1 MALRALLLRR
11 QIEEKNTRMSALT
24 QHTQE
29 LATRE
34 AELAAALDEAETDEQ
49 LRSLDTMVTELTE
62 EQRTHQ
68 AAVDALQAEIDA
80 AEEELRRLETNPP
93 KADPKPNT
101 PPVAD
106 ERKDDAHMNKRQ
118 LRAFGSMN
126 VEQRAAFIKREDV
139 HSFVEN
145 FRARFMGGQRR
156 SVTGG
161 DLLIPEV
168 LLDLIRENILDYSK
182 LLRRVRV
189 VPVSGTARQPIMGTI
204 PEAVWTE
211 ACGALNELQF
221 SINEVEVDGY
231 KVGGYVSVCNATL
244 EDSDGVLLAAII
256 EGMGAA
262 IGIAL
267 DKAILFGTG
276 VKMPLGIATRLAQ
289 KSQPEDY
296 PANARPWV
304 DLSSSNIITVPSE
317 SATGKTLFQQLV
329 LASGAAKGRYSRGEW
344 FWAMNEATHTKV
356 VAEAANVDGNGAIV
370 SVTNGTMPIV
380 GGDLVVFSD
389 DVIPANTIIAGYG
402 DLYLLAERA
411 GTSVGYSDL
420 PLYIQD
426 RTVVKGTA
434 RYDGLPVIAEGFVAI
449 GLGTAPTTSMSF
461 AQDVAN
467 PVVAAL
473 QSLTIGGLSLSP
485 AFSTGT
491 DTYTA
496 TTTNAQDAIS
506 AVPTMGA
513 SVTVK
518 VGKARVQNGANA
530 TWAEGENVVSI
541 TVNNGDNSKV
551 YTVTVTKNG
560 G

>member
-1 MALRALLLRR
+1 MALKALLLRKKL
-11 QIEEKNTRMSALT
+11 EEMQARMAQLAKKT
-24 QHTQE
+24 EE
-29 LATRE
+29 LNTRE
-34 AELAAALDEAETDEQ
+34 AELASAMDEATTDEQ
-49 LRSLDTMVTELTE
+49 LRSVEELVDTFTA

-68 AAVDALQAEIDA
+68 ESVDALQREIDTTR
-80 AEEELRRLETNPP
+80 EELRGLESDQP
-93 KADPKPNT
+93 APKPNT

-139 HSFVEN
+139 QDFLTQ
-145 FRARFMGGQRR
+145 FRTKFKNSQTRT
-156 SVTGG
+156 VTGG
-161 DLLIPEV
+161 ELLIPEV
-168 LLDLIRENILDYSK
+168 VLDLIRQNIEDYSK
-182 LLRRVRV
+182 LIRRVRL
-189 VPVSGTARQPIMGTI
+189 VPVAGQARQPIMGTI

-221 SINEVEVDGY
+221 ALNQAEVDGY
-231 KVGGYVSVCNATL
+231 MVGGYVVLCNSTL
-244 EDSDGVLLAAII
+244 DDTDGALLSAVIL
-256 EGMGAA
+256 GMGAA

-267 DKAILFGTG
+267 DKAILFGLG

-289 KSQPEDY
+289 KSQPENY
-296 PANARPWV
+296 PKQARPWV
-304 DLSSSNIITVPSE
+304 DLSASNIITIPSG
-317 SATGKTLFQQLV
+317 SDTGLKLFQQIT
-329 LASGAAKGRYSRGEW
+329 LASGAAKGKYSRGEK
-344 FWAMNEATHTKV
+344 FWAMNETTYTKIM
-356 VAEAANVDGNGAIV
+356 AEAANFDSTGAIV
-370 SVTNGTMPIV
+370 SISNGTMPVV

-389 DVIPANTIIAGYG
+389 DVMPNDTIIGGYG

-411 GTSVGYSDL
+411 GTTVGYSDQ
-420 PLYIQD
+420 PLYIQNQ
-426 RTVVKGTA
+426 TVVKGNA
-434 RYDGLPVIAEGFVAI
+434 RYDGQPVIAEGFVVI
-449 GLGTAPTTSMSF
+449 GIGKAPVTTMSF

-496 TTTNAQDAIS
+496 DTTNAQDAIS

-518 VGKARVQNGANA
+518 VGKTQIQNGGNA
-530 TWAEGENVVSI
+530 TWSEGSNVVTI
-541 TVNNGDNSKV
+541 TVNNGKNSKV
-551 YTVTVTKNG
+551 YTVTVTKSG

>member
-1 MALRALLLRR
+1 MALKALLLRKKL
-11 QIEEKNTRMSALT
+11 EEMQARMAQLAQKT
-24 QHTQE
+24 EE
-29 LATRE
+29 LNTRE
-34 AELAAALDEAETDEQ
+34 AELASAMDEATTDEQ
-49 LRSLDTMVTELTE
+49 LRSVEELVDTFTA

-68 AAVDALQAEIDA
+68 ETVDALQREIDTTQ
-80 AEEELRRLETNPP
+80 EELRGLESKQP
-93 KADPKPNT
+93 APKPNT

-139 HSFVEN
+139 QDFLTQ
-145 FRARFMGGQRR
+145 FRTKFKNSQTRT
-156 SVTGG
+156 VTGG

-168 LLDLIRENILDYSK
+168 VLDLIRQNIEDYSK
-182 LLRRVRV
+182 MIRRVRL
-189 VPVSGTARQPIMGTI
+189 VPVAGQARQPIMGTI

-221 SINEVEVDGY
+221 ALNQAEVDGY
-231 KVGGYVSVCNATL
+231 KVGGYVVLCNSTL
-244 EDSDGVLLAAII
+244 DDTDGALLSAVIL
-256 EGMGAA
+256 GMGAA

-267 DKAILFGTG
+267 DKAILFGLG

-289 KSQPEDY
+289 KSQPDNY
-296 PANARPWV
+296 PKEARPWV
-304 DLSSSNIITVPSE
+304 DLSASNIITIPSG
-317 SATGKTLFQQLV
+317 SDTGLKLFQQIA
-329 LASGAAKGRYSRGEW
+329 LASGAAKGKYSRGEK
-344 FWAMNEATHTKV
+344 FWAMNETTYTKIM
-356 VAEAANVDGNGAIV
+356 AEAASFDSTGAIV
-370 SVTNGTMPIV
+370 SISNGTMPVV

-389 DVIPANTIIAGYG
+389 DVMPNDTIIGGYG

-411 GTSVGYSDL
+411 GTTVGYSDQ

-426 RTVVKGTA
+426 QTVVKGIA
-434 RYDGLPVIAEGFVAI
+434 RYDGQPVIAEGFVAI
-449 GLGTAPTTSMSF
+449 GIGKAPVTTMSF

-551 YTVTVTKNG
+551 YTVTVTKSG

>member
-1 MALRALLLRR
+1 MALKALLLRKKL
-11 QIEEKNTRMSALT
+11 EEMQARMAQLAQKT
-24 QHTQE
+24 EE
-29 LATRE
+29 LNTRE
-34 AELAAALDEAETDEQ
+34 AELASAMDEATTDEQ
-49 LRSLDTMVTELTE
+49 LRSVEELVDTFTA

-68 AAVDALQAEIDA
+68 EAVDALQREIDTTQ
-80 AEEELRRLETNPP
+80 EELRGLESKQP
-93 KADPKPNT
+93 APKPNT
-101 PPVAD
+101 PPVAN

-126 VEQRAAFIKREDV
+126 VEQRAAFIQREDI

-256 EGMGAA
+256 EGMGVA

-467 PVVAAL
+467 PAVAAL
-473 QSLTIGGLSLSP
+473 QSLTIGGLELSP
-485 AFSTGT
+485 AFDPSKT
-491 DTYTA
+491 TYTA
-496 TTTNAQDAIS
+496 TATNAKDTIS
-506 AVPTMGA
+506 AVPTMG
-513 SVTVK
+513 SS
-518 VGKARVQNGANA
+518 
-530 TWAEGENVVSI
+530 VSI
-541 TVNNGDNSKV
+541 TAGKTRAQNGGAINWAQGSNVVTITVTNGDNSKV
-551 YTVTVTKNG
+551 YTVTVTKSG

>member
-1 MALRALLLRR
+1 MALKALLLRKKL
-11 QIEEKNTRMSALT
+11 EEMQARMAQLAQKT
-24 QHTQE
+24 EE
-29 LATRE
+29 LNTRE
-34 AELAAALDEAETDEQ
+34 AELASAMDEATTDEQ
-49 LRSLDTMVTELTE
+49 MRALEEMVDTFTA
-62 EQRTHQ
+62 EQRAHQ
-68 AAVDALQAEIDA
+68 EAVDALQREIDTA
-80 AEEELRRLETNPP
+80 QEELRGLEAKQP
-93 KADPKPNT
+93 APKPNT

-139 HSFVEN
+139 QDFLTQ
-145 FRARFMGGQRR
+145 FRTKFKNSQTRT
-156 SVTGG
+156 VTGG

-168 LLDLIRENILDYSK
+168 VLDLIRQNIEDYSK
-182 LLRRVRV
+182 LIRRVNM
-189 VPVSGTARQPIMGTI
+189 VPVAGQARQPIMGTI

-211 ACGALNELQF
+211 VCGALNELEFALNQA
-221 SINEVEVDGY
+221 EVDGY
-231 KVGGYVSVCNATL
+231 KVGGYVVICNATL
-244 EDSDGVLLAAII
+244 DDTDGALLSAVIL
-256 EGMGAA
+256 GLGAA

-267 DKAILFGTG
+267 DKAILFGLG

-289 KSQPEDY
+289 KSQPDNY
-296 PANARPWV
+296 PKEARPWV
-304 DLSSSNIITVPSE
+304 DLSASNIITIPSG
-317 SATGKTLFQQLV
+317 SDTGLKLFQQIT
-329 LASGAAKGRYSRGEW
+329 LASGAAKGRYSRGEKS
-344 FWAMNEATHTKV
+344 WALNETTYTKIM
-356 VAEAANVDGNGAIV
+356 AEAANFDSTGAIV
-370 SVTNGTMPIV
+370 SIANGTMPVV

-389 DVIPANTIIAGYG
+389 DVMPNDTIIGGYF

-411 GTSVGYSDL
+411 GTTVGYSDQ

-426 RTVVKGTA
+426 QTVVKGNA
-434 RYDGLPVIAEGFVAI
+434 RYDGQPVIAEGFVVI
-449 GLGTAPTTSMSF
+449 GIGKAPVTTMSF

-541 TVNNGDNSKV
+541 TVNNGDNSKT
-551 YTVTVTKNG
+551 YTVTVTKSG

>member
-1 MALRALLLRR
+1 MALKALLLRKKL
-11 QIEEKNTRMSALT
+11 EEMQARMAQLAQKT
-24 QHTQE
+24 EE
-29 LATRE
+29 LNTRE
-34 AELAAALDEAETDEQ
+34 AELASAMDEATTDEQ
-49 LRSLDTMVTELTE
+49 LRSVEELVDTFTA

-68 AAVDALQAEIDA
+68 EAVDALQREIDTTQ
-80 AEEELRRLETNPP
+80 EELRGLEAKQP
-93 KADPKPNT
+93 APKPNT

-126 VEQRAAFIKREDV
+126 VEQRAAFIKREDI

-256 EGMGAA
+256 EGMGVA

-344 FWAMNEATHTKV
+344 FWAMNETTHTKV

-434 RYDGLPVIAEGFVAI
+434 RYDGQPVIPEGFVAI
-449 GLGTAPTTSMSF
+449 GIGKAPVTTMSF

-467 PVVAAL
+467 PSVAAL
-473 QSLTIGGLSLSP
+473 QSLTIGALELTP
-485 AFSTGT
+485 AFAVGT

-496 TTTNAQDAIS
+496 TTSNASDVLS
-506 AVPTMGA
+506 AVPTMGSTLKIKLA
-513 SVTVK
+513 
-518 VGKARVQNGANA
+518 GKTLQNGAPVYWN
-530 TWAEGENVVSI
+530 TGENVVTI
-541 TVNNGDNSKV
+541 TVVNGANTKT
-551 YTVTVTKNG
+551 YTVTVTKSG

>member
-1 MALRALLLRR
+1 MALKALLLRKKL
-11 QIEEKNTRMSALT
+11 EEMQARMAQLAQKT
-24 QHTQE
+24 EE
-29 LATRE
+29 LNTRE
-34 AELAAALDEAETDEQ
+34 AELASAMDEATTDEQ
-49 LRSLDTMVTELTE
+49 LRSVEELVDTFTA

-68 AAVDALQAEIDA
+68 EAVDALQREIDTTQ
-80 AEEELRRLETNPP
+80 EELRGLESKQP
-93 KADPKPNT
+93 APKPNT

-139 HSFVEN
+139 QDFLTQ
-145 FRARFMGGQRR
+145 FRTKFKNSQTRT
-156 SVTGG
+156 VTGG
-161 DLLIPEV
+161 ELLIPEV
-168 LLDLIRENILDYSK
+168 VLDLIRQNIEDYSK
-182 LLRRVRV
+182 LIRRVRL
-189 VPVSGTARQPIMGTI
+189 VPVAGQARQPIMGTI

-211 ACGALNELQF
+211 ACDALNELQF
-221 SINEVEVDGY
+221 ALNQAEVDGY
-231 KVGGYVSVCNATL
+231 MVGGYVVLCNSTL
-244 EDSDGVLLAAII
+244 DDTDGALLSAVIL
-256 EGMGAA
+256 GMGAA

-267 DKAILFGTG
+267 DKAILFGLG

-289 KSQPEDY
+289 KSQPENY
-296 PANARPWV
+296 PKQARPWV
-304 DLSSSNIITVPSE
+304 NLSASNIITIPSG
-317 SATGKTLFQQLV
+317 SDTGLKLFQQIT
-329 LASGAAKGRYSRGEW
+329 LASGAAKGKYSRGEK
-344 FWAMNEATHTKV
+344 FWAMNETTYTKIM
-356 VAEAANVDGNGAIV
+356 AEAANFDSTGAIV
-370 SVTNGTMPIV
+370 SISNGTMPVV

-389 DVIPANTIIAGYG
+389 DVMPNDTIIGGYG

-411 GTSVGYSDL
+411 GTTVGHSDQ
-420 PLYIQD
+420 PLYIQNQ
-426 RTVVKGTA
+426 TVVKGNA
-434 RYDGLPVIAEGFVAI
+434 RYDGQPVIAEGFVVI
-449 GLGTAPTTSMSF
+449 GIGKAPVTTMSF

-496 TTTNAQDAIS
+496 DTTNAQDAIS

-518 VGKARVQNGANA
+518 VGKTQIQNGGNA
-530 TWAEGENVVSI
+530 TWSEGSNVVTI
-541 TVNNGDNSKV
+541 TVNNGKNSKV
-551 YTVTVTKNG
+551 YTVTVTKSG

>member
-1 MALRALLLRR
+1 MALKALLLRKKL
-11 QIEEKNTRMSALT
+11 EEMQARMAQLAQKT
-24 QHTQE
+24 EE
-29 LATRE
+29 LNTRE
-34 AELAAALDEAETDEQ
+34 AELASAMDEATTDEQ
-49 LRSLDTMVTELTE
+49 LRSVEELVDTFTA

-68 AAVDALQAEIDA
+68 EAVDALQREIDTTQ
-80 AEEELRRLETNPP
+80 EDLRGLESKQP
-93 KADPKPNT
+93 APKPNT

-139 HSFVEN
+139 QDFLTQ
-145 FRARFMGGQRR
+145 FRTKFKNSQTRT
-156 SVTGG
+156 VTGG

-168 LLDLIRENILDYSK
+168 VLDLIRQNIEDYSK
-182 LLRRVRV
+182 MIRRVRL
-189 VPVSGTARQPIMGTI
+189 VPVAGQARQPIMGTI

-221 SINEVEVDGY
+221 ALNQAEVDGY
-231 KVGGYVSVCNATL
+231 KVGGYVVLCNSTL
-244 EDSDGVLLAAII
+244 DDTDGALLSAVIL
-256 EGMGAA
+256 GMGAA

-267 DKAILFGTG
+267 DKAILFGLG

-289 KSQPEDY
+289 KSQPDNY
-296 PANARPWV
+296 PKEARPWV
-304 DLSSSNIITVPSE
+304 DLSASNIITIPSG
-317 SATGKTLFQQLV
+317 SDTGLKLFQQIA
-329 LASGAAKGRYSRGEW
+329 LASGAAKGKYSRGEK
-344 FWAMNEATHTKV
+344 FWAMNETTYTKIM
-356 VAEAANVDGNGAIV
+356 AEAASFDSTGAIV
-370 SVTNGTMPIV
+370 SISNGTMPVV

-389 DVIPANTIIAGYG
+389 DVMPNDTIIGGYG

-411 GTSVGYSDL
+411 GTTVGYSDQ

-426 RTVVKGTA
+426 QTVVKGIA
-434 RYDGLPVIAEGFVAI
+434 RYDGQPVIAEGFVAI
-449 GLGTAPTTSMSF
+449 GIGKAPVTTMSF

-530 TWAEGENVVSI
+530 TWGEGENVVSI

-551 YTVTVTKNG
+551 YTVTVTKSG

>member
-1 MALRALLLRR
+1 MALKALLLRKKL
-11 QIEEKNTRMSALT
+11 EEMQARMAQLAQKT
-24 QHTQE
+24 EE
-29 LATRE
+29 LNTRE
-34 AELAAALDEAETDEQ
+34 AELASAMDEATTDEQ
-49 LRSLDTMVTELTE
+49 LRSVEELVDTFTA
-62 EQRTHQ
+62 EQRVHQ
-68 AAVDALQAEIDA
+68 ESVDALQREIDTTQ
-80 AEEELRRLETNPP
+80 EELRGLESKQP
-93 KADPKPNT
+93 APKPNT

-118 LRAFGSMN
+118 LRAFGSMI

-139 HSFVEN
+139 QDFLTQ
-145 FRARFMGGQRR
+145 FRTKFKNSQTRT
-156 SVTGG
+156 VTGG

-168 LLDLIRENILDYSK
+168 VLDLIRQNIEDYSK
-182 LLRRVRV
+182 LIRRVNM
-189 VPVSGTARQPIMGTI
+189 VPVAGQARQPIMGTI

-211 ACGALNELQF
+211 VCGALNELEFALNQA
-221 SINEVEVDGY
+221 EVDGY
-231 KVGGYVSVCNATL
+231 KVGGYVVICNATL
-244 EDSDGVLLAAII
+244 DDTDGALLSAVIL
-256 EGMGAA
+256 GLGAA

-267 DKAILFGTG
+267 DKAILFGLG

-289 KSQPEDY
+289 KSQPENY
-296 PANARPWV
+296 PKEARPWV
-304 DLSSSNIITVPSE
+304 DLSASNIITIPSG
-317 SATGKTLFQQLV
+317 SDTGLKLFQQITM
-329 LASGAAKGRYSRGEW
+329 ASGAAKGKYSRGEK
-344 FWAMNEATHTKV
+344 FWAMNETTYTKIM
-356 VAEAANVDGNGAIV
+356 AEAANFDSTGAIV
-370 SVTNGTMPIV
+370 SISNGTMPVV

-389 DVIPANTIIAGYG
+389 DVMPNETIIGGYG

-411 GTSVGYSDL
+411 GTTVGYSDQ

-426 RTVVKGTA
+426 QTVVKGNA
-434 RYDGLPVIAEGFVAI
+434 RYDGQPVIAEGFVVI
-449 GLGTAPTTSMSF
+449 GIGKAPVTTMSF

-551 YTVTVTKNG
+551 YTVTVTKSG

>member
-1 MALRALLLRR
+1 MALKALLLRKKL
-11 QIEEKNTRMSALT
+11 EEMQARMAQLAQKT
-24 QHTQE
+24 EE
-29 LATRE
+29 LNTRE
-34 AELAAALDEAETDEQ
+34 AELASAMDEATTDEQ
-49 LRSLDTMVTELTE
+49 LRSVEEMVDTFTA
-62 EQRTHQ
+62 EQRVHQ
-68 AAVDALQAEIDA
+68 ESVDALQREIDTTQ
-80 AEEELRRLETNPP
+80 EELRGLESKQP
-93 KADPKPNT
+93 APKPNT

-118 LRAFGSMN
+118 LRAFGSMI

-139 HSFVEN
+139 QDFLTQ
-145 FRARFMGGQRR
+145 FRTKFKNSQTRT
-156 SVTGG
+156 VTGG

-168 LLDLIRENILDYSK
+168 VLDLIRQNIEDYSK
-182 LLRRVRV
+182 LIRRVNM
-189 VPVSGTARQPIMGTI
+189 VPVAGQARQPIMGTI

-211 ACGALNELQF
+211 VCGALNELEFALNQA
-221 SINEVEVDGY
+221 EVDGY
-231 KVGGYVSVCNATL
+231 KVGGYVVICNATL
-244 EDSDGVLLAAII
+244 DDTDGALLSAVIL
-256 EGMGAA
+256 GLGAA

-267 DKAILFGTG
+267 DKAILFGLG

-289 KSQPEDY
+289 KSQPENY
-296 PANARPWV
+296 PKEARPWV
-304 DLSSSNIITVPSE
+304 DLSASNIITIPSG
-317 SATGKTLFQQLV
+317 SDTGLKLFQQITM
-329 LASGAAKGRYSRGEW
+329 ASGAAKGKYSRGEK
-344 FWAMNEATHTKV
+344 FWAMNETTYTKIM
-356 VAEAANVDGNGAIV
+356 AEAANFDSTGAIV
-370 SVTNGTMPIV
+370 SISNGTMPVV

-389 DVIPANTIIAGYG
+389 DVMPNETIIGGYG

-411 GTSVGYSDL
+411 GTTVGYSDQ

-426 RTVVKGTA
+426 QTVVKGNA
-434 RYDGLPVIAEGFVAI
+434 RYDGQPVIAEGFVVI
-449 GLGTAPTTSMSF
+449 GIGKAPVTTMSF

-551 YTVTVTKNG
+551 YTVTVTKSG

>member
-1 MALRALLLRR
+1 MALKALLLRKKL
-11 QIEEKNTRMSALT
+11 EEMQARMAQLAQKT
-24 QHTQE
+24 EE
-29 LATRE
+29 LNTRE
-34 AELAAALDEAETDEQ
+34 AELASAMDEATTDEQ
-49 LRSLDTMVTELTE
+49 LRSVEELVDTFTA
-62 EQRTHQ
+62 EQRVHQ
-68 AAVDALQAEIDA
+68 ETVDALQREIDTA
-80 AEEELRRLETNPP
+80 QEELRGLESKQP
-93 KADPKPNT
+93 APKPNT

-118 LRAFGSMN
+118 LRAFGSMI

-139 HSFVEN
+139 QDFLTQ
-145 FRARFMGGQRR
+145 FRTKFKNSQTRT
-156 SVTGG
+156 VTGG

-168 LLDLIRENILDYSK
+168 VLDLIRQNIEDYSK
-182 LLRRVRV
+182 LIHRVNM
-189 VPVSGTARQPIMGTI
+189 VSVAGQARQPIMGTI

-211 ACGALNELQF
+211 VCGALNELEFALNQA
-221 SINEVEVDGY
+221 EVDGY
-231 KVGGYVSVCNATL
+231 KVGGYVVICNATL
-244 EDSDGVLLAAII
+244 DDTDGALLSAVIL
-256 EGMGAA
+256 GLGAA

-267 DKAILFGTG
+267 DKAILFGLG

-289 KSQPEDY
+289 KSQPENY
-296 PANARPWV
+296 PKEARPWV
-304 DLSSSNIITVPSE
+304 DLSASNIITIPSG
-317 SATGKTLFQQLV
+317 SDTGLKLFQQITM
-329 LASGAAKGRYSRGEW
+329 ASGAAKGKYSRGEK
-344 FWAMNEATHTKV
+344 FWAMNETTYTKIM
-356 VAEAANVDGNGAIV
+356 AEAANFDSTGAIV
-370 SVTNGTMPIV
+370 SISNGTMPVV

-389 DVIPANTIIAGYG
+389 DVMPNETIIGGYG

-411 GTSVGYSDL
+411 GTTVGYSDQ

-426 RTVVKGTA
+426 QTVVKGNA
-434 RYDGLPVIAEGFVAI
+434 RYDGQPVIAEGFVVI
-449 GLGTAPTTSMSF
+449 GIGKAPVTTMSF

-496 TTTNAQDAIS
+496 DTTNAQDAIS

-518 VGKARVQNGANA
+518 VGKTQIQNGGNA
-530 TWAEGENVVSI
+530 TWSEGSNVVTI

-551 YTVTVTKNG
+551 YTVTVTKSG

>member
-1 MALRALLLRR
+1 MALRALLLRKKLTEM
-11 QIEEKNTRMSALT
+11 QTRME
-24 QHTQE
+24 Q
-29 LATRE
+29 LAAKTAEFTSRE
-34 AELAAALDEAETDEQ
+34 AELTAAMEEATTEEQ
-49 LRSLDTMVTELTE
+49 LRSVEELVETYTA
-62 EQRTHQ
+62 EQRDHQ
-68 AAVDALQAEIDA
+68 SAVDALQREIDTTQ
-80 AEEELRRLETNPP
+80 EELRGLEAKQP
-93 KADPKPNT
+93 APKPNT

-139 HSFVEN
+139 QDFLTQ
-145 FRARFMGGQRR
+145 FRTKFKSSQTRT
-156 SVTGG
+156 VTGG
-161 DLLIPEV
+161 ELLIPEV
-168 LLDLIRENILDYSK
+168 VLDLIRQNIEDYSK
-182 LLRRVRV
+182 LIRRVRL
-189 VPVSGTARQPIMGTI
+189 VPVAGQARQPIMGTI

-221 SINEVEVDGY
+221 ALNQAEVDGY
-231 KVGGYVSVCNATL
+231 MVGGYVVLCNSTL
-244 EDSDGVLLAAII
+244 DDTDGALLSAVIL
-256 EGMGAA
+256 GMGAA

-267 DKAILFGTG
+267 DKAILFGLG

-289 KSQPEDY
+289 KSQPENY
-296 PANARPWV
+296 PKQARPWV
-304 DLSSSNIITVPSE
+304 DLSASNIITIPIGSD
-317 SATGKTLFQQLV
+317 TGLKLFQQIT
-329 LASGAAKGRYSRGEW
+329 LASGAAKGKYSRGEK
-344 FWAMNEATHTKV
+344 FWAMNETTYTKIM
-356 VAEAANVDGNGAIV
+356 AEAANFDSTGAIV
-370 SVTNGTMPIV
+370 SISNGTMPVV

-389 DVIPANTIIAGYG
+389 DVMPNDTIIGGYG

-411 GTSVGYSDL
+411 GTTVGYSDQ
-420 PLYIQD
+420 PLYIQNQ
-426 RTVVKGTA
+426 TVVKGNA
-434 RYDGLPVIAEGFVAI
+434 RYDGQPVIAEGFVVI
-449 GLGTAPTTSMSF
+449 GIGKAPVTTMSF

-496 TTTNAQDAIS
+496 DTTNAQDAIS

-518 VGKARVQNGANA
+518 VGKTQIQNGGNA

-551 YTVTVTKNG
+551 YTVTVTKSG

>member
-1 MALRALLLRR
+1 MALKALLLRKKL
-11 QIEEKNTRMSALT
+11 EEMQARMAQLAQKT
-24 QHTQE
+24 EE
-29 LATRE
+29 LNTRE
-34 AELAAALDEAETDEQ
+34 AELASAMDEATTDEQ
-49 LRSLDTMVTELTE
+49 LRSVEEMVDTFTA

-68 AAVDALQAEIDA
+68 EAVDALQCEIDTTQ
-80 AEEELRRLETNPP
+80 EELRGLESKQP
-93 KADPKPNT
+93 APKPNT

-139 HSFVEN
+139 QDFLTQ
-145 FRARFMGGQRR
+145 FRTKFKNSQTRT
-156 SVTGG
+156 VTGG
-161 DLLIPEV
+161 ELLIPEV
-168 LLDLIRENILDYSK
+168 VLDLIRQNIEDYSK
-182 LLRRVRV
+182 LIRRVRL
-189 VPVSGTARQPIMGTI
+189 VPVAGQARQPIMGTI

-221 SINEVEVDGY
+221 ALNQAEVDGY
-231 KVGGYVSVCNATL
+231 MVGGYVVLCNSTL
-244 EDSDGVLLAAII
+244 DDTDGALLSAVIL
-256 EGMGAA
+256 GMGAA

-267 DKAILFGTG
+267 DKAILFGLG

-289 KSQPEDY
+289 KSQPENY
-296 PANARPWV
+296 PKQARPWV
-304 DLSSSNIITVPSE
+304 DLSASNIITIPSG
-317 SATGKTLFQQLV
+317 SDTGLKLFQQIT
-329 LASGAAKGRYSRGEW
+329 LASGAAKGKYSRGEK
-344 FWAMNEATHTKV
+344 FWAMNETTYTKIM
-356 VAEAANVDGNGAIV
+356 AEAANFDSTGAIV
-370 SVTNGTMPIV
+370 SISNGTMPVV

-389 DVIPANTIIAGYG
+389 DVMPNDTIIGGYG

-411 GTSVGYSDL
+411 GTTVGYSDQ
-420 PLYIQD
+420 PLYIQNQ
-426 RTVVKGTA
+426 TVVKGNA
-434 RYDGLPVIAEGFVAI
+434 RYDGQPVIAEGFVVI
-449 GLGTAPTTSMSF
+449 GIGKAPVTTMSF

-496 TTTNAQDAIS
+496 DTTNAQDAIS

-518 VGKARVQNGANA
+518 VGKTQIQNGGNA
-530 TWAEGENVVSI
+530 TWSEGSNVVTI
-541 TVNNGDNSKV
+541 TVNNGKNSKV
-551 YTVTVTKNG
+551 YTVTVTKSG

>member
-1 MALRALLLRR
+1 MALKALLLRKKL
-11 QIEEKNTRMSALT
+11 EEMQARMAQLAQKT
-24 QHTQE
+24 EE
-29 LATRE
+29 LNTRE
-34 AELAAALDEAETDEQ
+34 AELASAMDEATTDEQ
-49 LRSLDTMVTELTE
+49 LRSVEELVDTFTA

-68 AAVDALQAEIDA
+68 EAVDALQREIDTTQ
-80 AEEELRRLETNPP
+80 EELRGLEAKQP
-93 KADPKPNT
+93 APKPNT

-139 HSFVEN
+139 QDFLTQ
-145 FRARFMGGQRR
+145 FRTKFKNSQTRT
-156 SVTGG
+156 VTGG
-161 DLLIPEV
+161 ELLIPEV
-168 LLDLIRENILDYSK
+168 VLDLIRQNIEDYSK
-182 LLRRVRV
+182 LIRRVRL
-189 VPVSGTARQPIMGTI
+189 VPVAGQARQPIMGTI

-211 ACGALNELQF
+211 ACDALNELQF
-221 SINEVEVDGY
+221 ALNQAEVDGY
-231 KVGGYVSVCNATL
+231 MVGGYVVLCNSTL
-244 EDSDGVLLAAII
+244 DDTDGALLSAVIL
-256 EGMGAA
+256 GMGAA

-267 DKAILFGTG
+267 DKAILFGLG

-289 KSQPEDY
+289 KSQPENY
-296 PANARPWV
+296 PKQARPWV
-304 DLSSSNIITVPSE
+304 NLSASNIITIPSG
-317 SATGKTLFQQLV
+317 SDTGLKLFQQIT
-329 LASGAAKGRYSRGEW
+329 LASGAAKGKYSRGEK
-344 FWAMNEATHTKV
+344 FWAMNETTYTKIM
-356 VAEAANVDGNGAIV
+356 AEAANFDSTGAIV
-370 SVTNGTMPIV
+370 SISNGTMPVV

-389 DVIPANTIIAGYG
+389 DVMPNDTIIGGYG

-411 GTSVGYSDL
+411 GTTVGHSDQ
-420 PLYIQD
+420 PLYIQNQ
-426 RTVVKGTA
+426 TVVKGNA
-434 RYDGLPVIAEGFVAI
+434 RYDGQPVIAEGFVVI
-449 GLGTAPTTSMSF
+449 GIGKAPVTTMSF

-496 TTTNAQDAIS
+496 DTTNAQDAIS

-518 VGKARVQNGANA
+518 VGKTQIQNGGNA
-530 TWAEGENVVSI
+530 TWSEGSNVVTI
-541 TVNNGDNSKV
+541 TVNNGKNSKV
-551 YTVTVTKNG
+551 YTVTVTKSG

>member
-1 MALRALLLRR
+1 MALRALLLRKKLTEM
-11 QIEEKNTRMSALT
+11 QTRME
-24 QHTQE
+24 Q
-29 LATRE
+29 LAAKTAEFTSRE
-34 AELAAALDEAETDEQ
+34 AELTAAMEEATTEEQ
-49 LRSLDTMVTELTE
+49 LRSVEELVETYTA
-62 EQRTHQ
+62 EQRDHQ
-68 AAVDALQAEIDA
+68 SAVDALQAEIDA
-80 AEEELRRLETNPP
+80 ANEELRTLEA
-93 KADPKPNT
+93 KT
-101 PPVAD
+101 PPPATAPQHD
-106 ERKDDAHMNKRQ
+106 ERKDDRPMTTRQ

-126 VEQRAAFIKREDV
+126 VEQRTAFIQREDV
-139 HSFVEN
+139 HTFVDN

-256 EGMGAA
+256 EGMGVA

-434 RYDGLPVIAEGFVAI
+434 RYDGLPVIAEGFVVI
-449 GLGTAPTTSMSF
+449 GIGKAPVTTMSF

-518 VGKARVQNGANA
+518 VGKTQIQNGGNA
-530 TWAEGENVVSI
+530 TWSEGSNVVTI

-551 YTVTVTKNG
+551 YTVTVTKSG

>member
-1 MALRALLLRR
+1 MALKALLLRKKL
-11 QIEEKNTRMSALT
+11 EEMQARMAQLAKKT
-24 QHTQE
+24 EE
-29 LATRE
+29 LNTRE
-34 AELAAALDEAETDEQ
+34 AELASAMDEATTDEQ
-49 LRSLDTMVTELTE
+49 LRSVEELVDTFTA

-68 AAVDALQAEIDA
+68 ESVDALQREIDTTR
-80 AEEELRRLETNPP
+80 EELRGLESDQP
-93 KADPKPNT
+93 APKPNT

-126 VEQRAAFIKREDV
+126 VEQRAAFIKREDI

-256 EGMGAA
+256 EGMGVA

-344 FWAMNEATHTKV
+344 FWAMNETTHTKV

-434 RYDGLPVIAEGFVAI
+434 RYDGQPVIPEGFVAI
-449 GLGTAPTTSMSF
+449 GIGKAPVTTMSF

-467 PVVAAL
+467 PSVAAL
-473 QSLTIGGLSLSP
+473 QSLTIGALELTP
-485 AFSTGT
+485 AFAVGT

-496 TTTNAQDAIS
+496 TTSNASDVLS
-506 AVPTMGA
+506 AVPTMGSTLKIKLA
-513 SVTVK
+513 
-518 VGKARVQNGANA
+518 GKTLQNGAPVYWN
-530 TWAEGENVVSI
+530 TGENVVTI
-541 TVNNGDNSKV
+541 TVVNGANTKT
-551 YTVTVTKNG
+551 YTVTVTKSG

>member
-1 MALRALLLRR
+1 MALKALLLRKKL
-11 QIEEKNTRMSALT
+11 EEMQARMAQLAQKT
-24 QHTQE
+24 EE
-29 LATRE
+29 LNTRE
-34 AELAAALDEAETDEQ
+34 AELASAMDEATTDEQ
-49 LRSLDTMVTELTE
+49 LRSVEEMVDTFTA

-68 AAVDALQAEIDA
+68 EAVDALQREIDTTQ
-80 AEEELRRLETNPP
+80 EELRGLEAKQP
-93 KADPKPNT
+93 APKPNT

-139 HSFVEN
+139 QDFLTQ
-145 FRARFMGGQRR
+145 FRTKFKNSQTRT
-156 SVTGG
+156 VTGG
-161 DLLIPEV
+161 ELLIPEV
-168 LLDLIRENILDYSK
+168 VLDLIRQNIEDYSK
-182 LLRRVRV
+182 LIRRVRL
-189 VPVSGTARQPIMGTI
+189 VPVAGQARQPIMGTI

-221 SINEVEVDGY
+221 ALNQAEVDGY
-231 KVGGYVSVCNATL
+231 MVGGYVVLCNSTL
-244 EDSDGVLLAAII
+244 DDTDGALLSAVIL
-256 EGMGAA
+256 GMGAA

-267 DKAILFGTG
+267 DKAILFGLG

-289 KSQPEDY
+289 KSQPENY
-296 PANARPWV
+296 PKQARPWV
-304 DLSSSNIITVPSE
+304 DLSASNIITIPSG
-317 SATGKTLFQQLV
+317 SDTGLKLFQQIT
-329 LASGAAKGRYSRGEW
+329 LASGAAKGRYSRGEK
-344 FWAMNEATHTKV
+344 FWAMNETTYTKIM
-356 VAEAANVDGNGAIV
+356 AEAANFDSTGAIV
-370 SVTNGTMPIV
+370 SISNGTMPVV

-389 DVIPANTIIAGYG
+389 DVMPNDTIIGGYG

-411 GTSVGYSDL
+411 GTTVGYSDQ
-420 PLYIQD
+420 PLYIQNQ
-426 RTVVKGTA
+426 TVVKGNA
-434 RYDGLPVIAEGFVAI
+434 RYDGQPVIAEGFVAI
-449 GLGTAPTTSMSF
+449 GIGKAPVTTMSF

>member
-1 MALRALLLRR
+1 MALKALLLRKKL
-11 QIEEKNTRMSALT
+11 EEMQARMAQLAQKT
-24 QHTQE
+24 EE
-29 LATRE
+29 LNTRE
-34 AELAAALDEAETDEQ
+34 AELASAMDEATTDEQ
-49 LRSLDTMVTELTE
+49 LRSVEEMVDTFTA

-68 AAVDALQAEIDA
+68 EAVDALQREIDTTQ
-80 AEEELRRLETNPP
+80 EELRGLEAKQP
-93 KADPKPNT
+93 APKPNT

-139 HSFVEN
+139 QDFLTQ
-145 FRARFMGGQRR
+145 FRTKFKNSQTRT
-156 SVTGG
+156 VTGG

-168 LLDLIRENILDYSK
+168 VLDLIRQNIEDYSK
-182 LLRRVRV
+182 LIRRVRL
-189 VPVSGTARQPIMGTI
+189 VPVAGQARQPIMGTI

-221 SINEVEVDGY
+221 ALNQAEVDGY
-231 KVGGYVSVCNATL
+231 MVGGYVVLCNSTL
-244 EDSDGVLLAAII
+244 DDTDGALLSAVIL
-256 EGMGAA
+256 GMGAA

-267 DKAILFGTG
+267 DKAILFGLG

-289 KSQPEDY
+289 KSQPENY
-296 PANARPWV
+296 PKQARPWV
-304 DLSSSNIITVPSE
+304 DLSASNIITIPSG
-317 SATGKTLFQQLV
+317 SDTGLKLFQQIT
-329 LASGAAKGRYSRGEW
+329 LASGAAKGKYSRGEK
-344 FWAMNEATHTKV
+344 FWAMNETTYTKIM
-356 VAEAANVDGNGAIV
+356 AEAANFDSTGAIV
-370 SVTNGTMPIV
+370 SISNGTMPVV

-389 DVIPANTIIAGYG
+389 DVMPNDTIIGGYG

-411 GTSVGYSDL
+411 GTTVGYSDQ
-420 PLYIQD
+420 PLYIQNQ
-426 RTVVKGTA
+426 TVVKGNA
-434 RYDGLPVIAEGFVAI
+434 RYDGQPVIAEGFVVI
-449 GLGTAPTTSMSF
+449 GIGKAPVTTMSF

-496 TTTNAQDAIS
+496 DTTNAQDAIS

-518 VGKARVQNGANA
+518 VGKTQIQNGGNA
-530 TWAEGENVVSI
+530 TWSEGSNVVTI
-541 TVNNGDNSKV
+541 TVNNGKNSKV
-551 YTVTVTKNG
+551 YTVTVTKSG

>member
-1 MALRALLLRR
+1 MAIRALMLRKKL
-11 QIEEKNTRMSALT
+11 EEMQARMAQLAQKT
-24 QHTQE
+24 EE
-29 LATRE
+29 LNARE
-34 AELAAALDEAETDEQ
+34 AELTSALGEVDNDEQ
-49 LRSLDTMVTELTE
+49 MRALEEMVDTFTA
-62 EQRTHQ
+62 EQRAHQ
-68 AAVDALQAEIDA
+68 EAVDALQREIDTA
-80 AEEELRRLETNPP
+80 QEELRGLEAKQP
-93 KADPKPNT
+93 APKPNT

-139 HSFVEN
+139 QDFLTQ
-145 FRARFMGGQRR
+145 FRTKFKNSQTRT
-156 SVTGG
+156 VTGG

-168 LLDLIRENILDYSK
+168 VLDLIRQNIEDYSK
-182 LLRRVRV
+182 MIRRVRL
-189 VPVSGTARQPIMGTI
+189 VPVAGQARQPIMGTI

-221 SINEVEVDGY
+221 ALNQAEVDGY
-231 KVGGYVSVCNATL
+231 KVGGYVVLCNSTL
-244 EDSDGVLLAAII
+244 DDTDGALLSAVIL
-256 EGMGAA
+256 GMGAA

-267 DKAILFGTG
+267 DKAILFGLG

-289 KSQPEDY
+289 KSQPENY
-296 PANARPWV
+296 PKEARPWV
-304 DLSSSNIITVPSE
+304 DLSASNIITIPSG
-317 SATGKTLFQQLV
+317 SDTGLKLFQQIA
-329 LASGAAKGRYSRGEW
+329 LASGAAKGKYSRGEK
-344 FWAMNEATHTKV
+344 FWAMNETTYTKIM
-356 VAEAANVDGNGAIV
+356 AEAASFDSTGAIV
-370 SVTNGTMPIV
+370 SISNGTMPVV

-389 DVIPANTIIAGYG
+389 DVMPNDTIIGGYG

-411 GTSVGYSDL
+411 GTTVGYSDQ

-426 RTVVKGTA
+426 QTVVKGIA
-434 RYDGLPVIAEGFVAI
+434 RYDGQPVIAEGFVAI
-449 GLGTAPTTSMSF
+449 GIGKAPVTTMSF

-551 YTVTVTKNG
+551 YTVTVTKSG

>member
-1 MALRALLLRR
+1 MALKALLLRKKL
-11 QIEEKNTRMSALT
+11 EEMQARMAQLAQKT
-24 QHTQE
+24 EE
-29 LATRE
+29 LNTRE
-34 AELAAALDEAETDEQ
+34 AELASAMDEATTDEQ
-49 LRSLDTMVTELTE
+49 LRSVEELVDTFTA

-68 AAVDALQAEIDA
+68 EAVDALQREIDTA
-80 AEEELRRLETNPP
+80 QEELRSLEAKQP
-93 KADPKPNT
+93 APKPNT

-106 ERKDDAHMNKRQ
+106 ERKDDVHMNKRQ

-139 HSFVEN
+139 QDFLTQ
-145 FRARFMGGQRR
+145 FRTKFKNSQTRT
-156 SVTGG
+156 VTGG
-161 DLLIPEV
+161 ELLIPEV
-168 LLDLIRENILDYSK
+168 VLDLIRQNIEDYSK
-182 LLRRVRV
+182 LIRRVRL
-189 VPVSGTARQPIMGTI
+189 VPVAGQARQPIMGTI

-221 SINEVEVDGY
+221 ALNQAEVDGY
-231 KVGGYVSVCNATL
+231 MVGGYVVLCNSTL
-244 EDSDGVLLAAII
+244 DDTDGALLSAVIL
-256 EGMGAA
+256 GMGAA

-267 DKAILFGTG
+267 DKAILFGLG

-289 KSQPEDY
+289 KSQPENY
-296 PANARPWV
+296 PKQARPWV
-304 DLSSSNIITVPSE
+304 DLSASNIITIPSG
-317 SATGKTLFQQLV
+317 SDTGLKLFQQIT
-329 LASGAAKGRYSRGEW
+329 LASGAAKGKYSRGEK
-344 FWAMNEATHTKV
+344 FWAMNETTYTKIM
-356 VAEAANVDGNGAIV
+356 AEAANFDSTGAIV
-370 SVTNGTMPIV
+370 SISNGTMPVV

-389 DVIPANTIIAGYG
+389 DVMPNDTIIGGYG

-411 GTSVGYSDL
+411 GTTVGYSDQ
-420 PLYIQD
+420 PLYIQNQ
-426 RTVVKGTA
+426 TVVKGNA
-434 RYDGLPVIAEGFVAI
+434 RYDGQPVIAEGFVVI
-449 GLGTAPTTSMSF
+449 GIGKAPVTTMSF

>member
-1 MALRALLLRR
+1 MALKALLLRKKL
-11 QIEEKNTRMSALT
+11 EEMQARMAQLAQKT
-24 QHTQE
+24 EE
-29 LATRE
+29 LNTRE
-34 AELAAALDEAETDEQ
+34 AELASAMDEATTDEQ
-49 LRSLDTMVTELTE
+49 LRSVEEMVDTFTA

-68 AAVDALQAEIDA
+68 EAVDALQREIDTTQ
-80 AEEELRRLETNPP
+80 EELRGLEAKQP
-93 KADPKPNT
+93 APKPNT

-139 HSFVEN
+139 QDFLTQ
-145 FRARFMGGQRR
+145 FRTKFKNSQTRT
-156 SVTGG
+156 VTGG

-168 LLDLIRENILDYSK
+168 VLDLIRQNIEDYSK
-182 LLRRVRV
+182 LIRRVRL
-189 VPVSGTARQPIMGTI
+189 VPVAGQARQPIMGTI

-221 SINEVEVDGY
+221 ALNQAEVDGY
-231 KVGGYVSVCNATL
+231 MVGGYVVLCNSTL
-244 EDSDGVLLAAII
+244 DDTDGALLSAVIL
-256 EGMGAA
+256 GMGAA

-267 DKAILFGTG
+267 DKAILFGLG

-289 KSQPEDY
+289 KSQPENY
-296 PANARPWV
+296 PKQARPWV
-304 DLSSSNIITVPSE
+304 DLSASNIITIPSG
-317 SATGKTLFQQLV
+317 SDTGLKLFQQIT
-329 LASGAAKGRYSRGEW
+329 LASGAAKGKYSRGEK
-344 FWAMNEATHTKV
+344 FWAMNETTYTKIM
-356 VAEAANVDGNGAIV
+356 AEAANFDSTGAIV
-370 SVTNGTMPIV
+370 SISNGTMPVV

-389 DVIPANTIIAGYG
+389 DVMPNDTIIGGYG

-411 GTSVGYSDL
+411 GTTVGYSDQ
-420 PLYIQD
+420 PLYIQNQ
-426 RTVVKGTA
+426 TVVKGNA
-434 RYDGLPVIAEGFVAI
+434 RYDGQPVIAEGFVVI
-449 GLGTAPTTSMSF
+449 GIGKAPVTTMSF

-496 TTTNAQDAIS
+496 DTTNAQDAIS

-518 VGKARVQNGANA
+518 VGKTQIQNGGNA

-551 YTVTVTKNG
+551 YTVTVTKSG

>member
-101 PPVAD
+101 PPAAA
-106 ERKDDAHMNKRQ
+106 RGKDDYMSNRQ
-118 LRAFGSMN
+118 TRAFGSMTM
-126 VEQRAAFIKREDV
+126 EQRTALVQRSDV
-139 HSFVEN
+139 QEFLTR
-145 FRARFMGGQRR
+145 FRDTFRNAPP
-156 SVTGG
+156 V
-161 DLLIPEV
+161 V
-168 LLDLIRENILDYSK
+168 LDLIRQNIEDYSK
-182 LLRRVRV
+182 LIRRVRL
-189 VPVSGTARQPIMGTI
+189 VPVAGQARQPIMGTI

-211 ACGALNELQF
+211 ACGAINALNFQ
-221 SINEVEVDGY
+221 INQAEVDGY
-231 KVGGYVSVCNATL
+231 KVAGYAVICNSTL
-244 EDSDGVLLAAII
+244 EDTDYALLSEII
-256 EGMGAA
+256 VALGAA

-276 VKMPLGIATRLAQ
+276 IKMPLGIATRLAQ
-289 KSQPEDY
+289 SSQPDNY
-296 PANARPWV
+296 PDKARPWIN
-304 DLSSSNIITVPSE
+304 LSASNVITIPSGTT
-317 SATGKTLFQQLV
+317 SGLTLFQKII
-329 LASGAAKGRYSRGEW
+329 LASGAAKGRYSRGDK
-344 FWAMNEATHTKV
+344 FWAMNETTETKLM
-356 VAEAANVDGNGAIV
+356 AEAANFDATGTIV
-370 SVTNGTMPIV
+370 AMNNGTMPVV
-380 GGDLVVFSD
+380 GGDRVVFSD
-389 DVIPANTIIAGYG
+389 DVMPDDTIIGGYG

-411 GTSVGYSDL
+411 GTTVGYSDI
-420 PLYIQD
+420 PLYLQD
-426 RTVVKGTA
+426 QTVVKGTA
-434 RYDGLPVIAEGFVAI
+434 RYDGQPVIPEGFVAI
-449 GLGTAPTTSMSF
+449 GIGKAPVTTMSF

-467 PVVAAL
+467 PAVAAL
-473 QSLTIGGLSLSP
+473 QSLTIGGLELSP
-485 AFSTGT
+485 AFDPSKT
-491 DTYTA
+491 TYTA
-496 TTTNAQDAIS
+496 TATNAKDTIS

-518 VGKARVQNGANA
+518 VGKTQIQNGGNA
-530 TWAEGENVVSI
+530 TWSKGSNVVTI

-551 YTVTVTKNG
+551 YTVTVTKSG

>member
-1 MALRALLLRR
+1 MALRALLLRKKLTEM
-11 QIEEKNTRMSALT
+11 QTRME
-24 QHTQE
+24 Q
-29 LATRE
+29 LAAKTAEFTSRE
-34 AELAAALDEAETDEQ
+34 AELTAAMEEATTEEQ
-49 LRSLDTMVTELTE
+49 LRSVEELVETYTA
-62 EQRTHQ
+62 EQRDHQ
-68 AAVDALQAEIDA
+68 SAVDALQAEIDA
-80 AEEELRRLETNPP
+80 ANEELRTLE
-93 KADPKPNT
+93 AQT
-101 PPVAD
+101 PPPATAPQHD
-106 ERKDDAHMNKRQ
+106 ERKDDRPMTTRQ

-126 VEQRAAFIKREDV
+126 VEQRTAFIQREDV
-139 HSFVEN
+139 HTFVDN

-256 EGMGAA
+256 EGMGVA

-467 PVVAAL
+467 PSVAAL
-473 QSLTIGGLSLSP
+473 QSLTIGALELTP
-485 AFSTGT
+485 AFAVGT

-496 TTTNAQDAIS
+496 TTSNASDVLS
-506 AVPTMGA
+506 AVPTMGSTLKIKLA
-513 SVTVK
+513 
-518 VGKARVQNGANA
+518 GKTLQNGAPVYWN
-530 TWAEGENVVSI
+530 TGENVVTI
-541 TVNNGDNSKV
+541 TVVNGANTKT

>member
-1 MALRALLLRR
+1 MALKALLLRKKL
-11 QIEEKNTRMSALT
+11 EEMQARMAQLAQKT
-24 QHTQE
+24 EE
-29 LATRE
+29 LNTRE
-34 AELAAALDEAETDEQ
+34 AELASAMDEATTDEQ
-49 LRSLDTMVTELTE
+49 LRSVEELVDTFTA

-68 AAVDALQAEIDA
+68 EAVDALQREIDTTQ
-80 AEEELRRLETNPP
+80 EELRGLEAKQP
-93 KADPKPNT
+93 APKPNT

-139 HSFVEN
+139 QDFLTQ
-145 FRARFMGGQRR
+145 FRTKFKNSQPRT
-156 SVTGG
+156 VTGG
-161 DLLIPEV
+161 ELLIPEV
-168 LLDLIRENILDYSK
+168 VLDLIRQNIEDYSK
-182 LLRRVRV
+182 LIRRVRL
-189 VPVSGTARQPIMGTI
+189 VPVAGQARQPIMGTI

-221 SINEVEVDGY
+221 ALNQAEVDGY
-231 KVGGYVSVCNATL
+231 KVGGFVVLCNSTL
-244 EDSDGVLLAAII
+244 DDTDGALLSAVIL
-256 EGMGAA
+256 GMGAA

-267 DKAILFGTG
+267 DKAILFGLG

-289 KSQPEDY
+289 KSQPDNY
-296 PANARPWV
+296 PKEARPWV
-304 DLSSSNIITVPSE
+304 DLSASNIITIPSG
-317 SATGKTLFQQLV
+317 SDTGLKLFQQIA
-329 LASGAAKGRYSRGEW
+329 LASGAAKGKYSRGEK
-344 FWAMNEATHTKV
+344 FWAMNETTYTKIM
-356 VAEAANVDGNGAIV
+356 AEAASFDSTGAIV
-370 SVTNGTMPIV
+370 SISNGTMPVV

-389 DVIPANTIIAGYG
+389 DVMPNETIIGGYG

-411 GTSVGYSDL
+411 GTTVGYSDQ

-426 RTVVKGTA
+426 QTVVKGNA
-434 RYDGLPVIAEGFVAI
+434 RYDGQPVIAEGFVAI
-449 GLGTAPTTSMSF
+449 GIGKAPVTTMSF

-496 TTTNAQDAIS
+496 DTTNAQDAIS

-518 VGKARVQNGANA
+518 VGKTQIQNGGNA
-530 TWAEGENVVSI
+530 TWSEGSNVVTI
-541 TVNNGDNSKV
+541 TVNNGKNSKV
-551 YTVTVTKNG
+551 YTVTVTKSG

>member
-1 MALRALLLRR
+1 MALKALLLRKKL
-11 QIEEKNTRMSALT
+11 EEMQARMAQLAQKT
-24 QHTQE
+24 EE
-29 LATRE
+29 LNTRE
-34 AELAAALDEAETDEQ
+34 AELASAMDEATTDEQ
-49 LRSLDTMVTELTE
+49 LRSVEEMVDTFTA

-68 AAVDALQAEIDA
+68 EAVDALQREIDTTQ
-80 AEEELRRLETNPP
+80 EELRGLEAKQP
-93 KADPKPNT
+93 APKPNT

-139 HSFVEN
+139 QDFLTQ
-145 FRARFMGGQRR
+145 FRTKFKNSQTRT
-156 SVTGG
+156 VTGG
-161 DLLIPEV
+161 ELLIPEV
-168 LLDLIRENILDYSK
+168 VLDLIRQNIEDYSK
-182 LLRRVRV
+182 LIRRVRL
-189 VPVSGTARQPIMGTI
+189 VPVAGQARQPIMGTI

-221 SINEVEVDGY
+221 ALNQAEVDGY
-231 KVGGYVSVCNATL
+231 MVGGYVVLCNSTL
-244 EDSDGVLLAAII
+244 DDTDGALLSAVIL
-256 EGMGAA
+256 GMGAA

-267 DKAILFGTG
+267 DKAILFGLG

-289 KSQPEDY
+289 KSQPENY
-296 PANARPWV
+296 PKQARPWV
-304 DLSSSNIITVPSE
+304 DLSASNIITIPSG
-317 SATGKTLFQQLV
+317 SDTGLKLFQQIT
-329 LASGAAKGRYSRGEW
+329 LASGAAKGKYSRGEK
-344 FWAMNEATHTKV
+344 FWAMNETTYTKIM
-356 VAEAANVDGNGAIV
+356 AEAANFDSTGAIV
-370 SVTNGTMPIV
+370 SISNGTMPVV

-389 DVIPANTIIAGYG
+389 DVMPNDTIIGGYG

-411 GTSVGYSDL
+411 GTTVGYSDQ
-420 PLYIQD
+420 PLYIQNQ
-426 RTVVKGTA
+426 TVVKGNA
-434 RYDGLPVIAEGFVAI
+434 RYDGQPVIAEGFVVI
-449 GLGTAPTTSMSF
+449 GIGKAPVTTMSF

-467 PVVAAL
+467 PSVAAL

-496 TTTNAQDAIS
+496 DTTNAQDAIS

-518 VGKARVQNGANA
+518 VGKTQIQNGGNA
-530 TWAEGENVVSI
+530 TWSEGSNVVTI
-541 TVNNGDNSKV
+541 TVNNGKNSKV
-551 YTVTVTKNG
+551 YTVTVTKSG

>member
-1 MALRALLLRR
+1 MALRALLLRKKLTEM
-11 QIEEKNTRMSALT
+11 QTRMEQMAAKTAEFTS
-24 QHTQE
+24 
-29 LATRE
+29 RE
-34 AELAAALDEAETDEQ
+34 AELTAAMEEATTEEQ
-49 LRSLDTMVTELTE
+49 LRSVEELVETYTA
-62 EQRTHQ
+62 EQRDHQ
-68 AAVDALQAEIDA
+68 SAVDALQAEIDA
-80 AEEELRRLETNPP
+80 ANEELRTLE
-93 KADPKPNT
+93 AQT
-101 PPVAD
+101 PPPATAPQHD
-106 ERKDDAHMNKRQ
+106 ERKDDRPMTTRQ

-126 VEQRAAFIKREDV
+126 VEQRTAFIQREDV
-139 HSFVEN
+139 HTFVDN

-256 EGMGAA
+256 EGMGVA

-467 PVVAAL
+467 PAVAAL
-473 QSLTIGGLSLSP
+473 QSLTIGGLELSP
-485 AFSTGT
+485 AFDPSKT
-491 DTYTA
+491 TYTA
-496 TTTNAQDAIS
+496 TATNAKDTIS
-506 AVPTMGA
+506 AVPTMG
-513 SVTVK
+513 SS
-518 VGKARVQNGANA
+518 
-530 TWAEGENVVSI
+530 VSI
-541 TVNNGDNSKV
+541 TAGKTRAQNGGAINWAQGSNVVTITVTNGDNSKV
-551 YTVTVTKNG
+551 YTVTVTKSG

>member
-1 MALRALLLRR
+1 MAIRALMLRKKL
-11 QIEEKNTRMSALT
+11 EEMQARMAQLAQKT
-24 QHTQE
+24 EE
-29 LATRE
+29 LNARE
-34 AELAAALDEAETDEQ
+34 AELTSALGEVDNDEQ
-49 LRSLDTMVTELTE
+49 MRALEEMVDTFTA
-62 EQRTHQ
+62 EQRAHQ
-68 AAVDALQAEIDA
+68 ETVDALQREIDTA
-80 AEEELRRLETNPP
+80 QEELRGLEAKQP
-93 KADPKPNT
+93 APKPNT

-139 HSFVEN
+139 QDFLTQ
-145 FRARFMGGQRR
+145 FRTKFKNSQIRT
-156 SVTGG
+156 VTGG

-168 LLDLIRENILDYSK
+168 VLDLIRQNIEDYSK
-182 LLRRVRV
+182 LIRRVRL
-189 VPVSGTARQPIMGTI
+189 VPVAGQARQPIMGTI

-221 SINEVEVDGY
+221 ALNQAEVDGY
-231 KVGGYVSVCNATL
+231 MVGGYVVLCNSTL
-244 EDSDGVLLAAII
+244 DDTDGALLSAVIL
-256 EGMGAA
+256 GMGAA

-267 DKAILFGTG
+267 DKAILFGLG

-289 KSQPEDY
+289 KSQPENC
-296 PANARPWV
+296 PKQARPWV
-304 DLSSSNIITVPSE
+304 DLSASNIITIPSG
-317 SATGKTLFQQLV
+317 SDTGLKLFQQIT
-329 LASGAAKGRYSRGEW
+329 LASGAAKGKYSRGEK
-344 FWAMNEATHTKV
+344 FWAMNETTYTKIM
-356 VAEAANVDGNGAIV
+356 AEAANFDSTGAIV
-370 SVTNGTMPIV
+370 SISNGTMPVV

-389 DVIPANTIIAGYG
+389 DVMPNDTIIGGYG

-411 GTSVGYSDL
+411 GTTVGYSDQ
-420 PLYIQD
+420 PLYIQNQ
-426 RTVVKGTA
+426 TVVKGNA
-434 RYDGLPVIAEGFVAI
+434 RYDGQPVIAEGFVAI
-449 GLGTAPTTSMSF
+449 GIGKAPVTTMSF

-541 TVNNGDNSKV
+541 TVNNGDNSKI